1 MIPLNLRM
9 LLVGISLPFHSLAA
23 PNHSRGNG
31 YVHSEQGTSHS
42 SYRLAPLLPMRTS
55 QASDLHGS
63 SGSATLETYPT
74 STDGYD
80 RATLIGTAS
89 GTGDASMP
97 KSGLYPLYNSTSQY
111 GSLETLGSAQQ
122 TTAYPIQSNQACPQ
136 GSTSTQT
143 VTTVMTDTQTITTVV
158 TSTQMIT
165 STTTATITAYIT
177 ATVTSTMNQASGGSG
192 PTSGI
197 APISTGANG
206 ASYPNTGNRPN
217 TAQGS
222 VGQSIPGASIPYKT
236 SGQPI
241 YSPHGT
247 GNAFGTPFPTGSV
260 GQSIPGASNPYN
272 TGGQPAYG
280 QSGTGNAFGT
290 PSPTGSV
297 GQSIPR
303 ASIPYN
309 TGGQPIYSPHGTGNA
324 FGTPIP
330 TGSPGQS
337 SAVVPYNS
345 NANLPTLLPVRPPYP
360 INSGSSYVPAG
371 SVVSPTPYPI
381 AGTSGARN
389 VPYPPVS
396 SPAQTINPPYTNSSP
411 QPTSTGI
418 ISYPNP
424 TPNTASPAAI
434 TTTTP
439 PPKTCTSPST
449 TTNTAFVSPL
459 PPSPFPSPVPHI

>member
-23 PNHSRGNG
+23 PNQNRGNG
-31 YVHSEQGTSHS
+31 YVHSERGTSHS

-143 VTTVMTDTQTITTVV
+143 VTTVMTDTQTVTTVI

-206 ASYPNTGNRPN
+206 ASYLNTGNQPN

-222 VGQSIPGASIPYKT
+222 VGQSIPGASIPYNT
-236 SGQPI
+236 GGQPI
-241 YSPHGT
+241 YGQPGT

-260 GQSIPGASNPYN
+260 GQSIPGA
-272 TGGQPAYG
+272 
-280 QSGTGNAFGT
+280 GT
-290 PSPTGSV
+290 
-297 GQSIPR
+297 
-303 ASIPYN
+303 PYN
-309 TGGQPIYSPHGTGNA
+309 TGGQPIYNPHGTGNA
-324 FGTPIP
+324 FGTPLP
-330 TGSPGQS
+330 TGSPAQS
-337 SAVVPYNS
+337 SAAVPYNS

-360 INSGSSYVPAG
+360 INSGSSHVPAG

-389 VPYPPVS
+389 VPYPVS
-396 SPAQTINPPYTNSSP
+396 SPAQPINPPYSINTNSPP

-424 TPNTASPAAI
+424 GSNTTPPAAI

-459 PPSPFPSPVPHI
+459 PPTPPLFPHI